1 MASHLLA
8 SPALRLFPL
17 LAGGCDEPL
26 NQFGVPCM
34 SPSVSIG
41 VPVFNAAPFLSETL
55 ESVLAQTH
63 GDFELIISDNAST
76 DGTQDVIQAYAA
88 RDKRIR
94 SFRQPVNI
102 GLGNN
107 WSYVARQ
114 ARCPWFKW
122 LSANDYCA
130 PRLLEDSLAPLR
142 ADPAVVLCYG
152 RTQLIDLAG
161 QPLEVYAGDFDATSD
176 DPLQRYRL
184 VRERLHLGT
193 PLQAGVIRLDALRR
207 CGYLPNYR
215 DCDRVLI
222 AGFALIGKFVTLPRI
237 LFYRRWDASVASA
250 LRGPLETERL
260 YRADAQ
266 RAPIFMNLPR
276 QRGML
281 GIALRAPVGVRAKG
295 RALAA
300 TFRYTDW
307 RRKIL
312 GARAALTLH
321 RPATDG

>member
-1 MASHLLA
+1 
-8 SPALRLFPL
+8 
-17 LAGGCDEPL
+17 
-26 NQFGVPCM
+26 M

-55 ESVLAQTH
+55 DSVLAQTH

-107 WSYVARQ
+107 WSFVARQ
-114 ARCPWFKW
+114 ARCTWFKW

-193 PLQAGVIRLDALRR
+193 PLQAGVVRLDALRR

-222 AGFALIGKFVTLPRI
+222 AGLALIGKFVTLPQT

-250 LRGPLETERL
+250 LRGPAGNGAPVSRRRPARADLHEPAEAARHARHRVARTRRRTRERARPCCHVPLHGLETKNTRG
-260 YRADAQ
+260 
-266 RAPIFMNLPR
+266 RAPR
-276 QRGML
+276 
-281 GIALRAPVGVRAKG
+281 
-295 RALAA
+295 
-300 TFRYTDW
+300 
-307 RRKIL
+307 
-312 GARAALTLH
+312 
-321 RPATDG
+321 

>member
-1 MASHLLA
+1 
-8 SPALRLFPL
+8 
-17 LAGGCDEPL
+17 
-26 NQFGVPCM
+26 M

-55 ESVLAQTH
+55 ESVLAQSH
-63 GDFELIISDNAST
+63 GDFEVIISDNAST
-76 DGTQDVIQAYAA
+76 DATQDVIQAYAT
-88 RDKRIR
+88 RDRRIR

-107 WSYVARQ
+107 WSFVARQ
-114 ARCPWFKW
+114 ARCTWFKW

-130 PRLLEDSLAPLR
+130 PRLLQDSLAPLR

-161 QPLEVYAGDFDATSD
+161 QPLEIYTGDFDATSD

-193 PLQAGVIRLDALRR
+193 PLQAGVVRLDALRR
-207 CGYLPNYR
+207 CGYLGNYR

-222 AGFALIGKFVTLPRI
+222 AGLALIGKFVTLPQL
-237 LFYRRWDASVASA
+237 LFYRRWDVSVASA

-260 YRADAQ
+260 YHSDA
-266 RAPIFMNLPR
+266 RRPPLFMNLPR

-281 GIALRAPVGVRAKG
+281 DIALRAPVGVRAKG

-307 RRKIL
+307 KRKLL
-312 GARAALTLH
+312 GTRSMLPMQPPAAD
-321 RPATDG
+321 A